1 MKFLFQHPHMAVFF
15 IAWFLADIITPF
27 MRYLAV
33 RMNIMDAPQA
43 RKIHAHPTPRLGGAA
58 IVIAFTLS
66 VLSTLDYTIALL
78 AIVGAGLF
86 IAAMGLADDLFS
98 VPATVK
104 FIFLFIVI
112 LVLGFVFD
120 IHLRVPFEYVPLN
133 IVVTTFWMVYVMSC
147 FNAIDNMD
155 GLAAGVTYI
164 CCVAFYM
171 ISFGTDQSSMGYIAI
186 CLAGSCFG
194 FLRYNTHPANIFMGD
209 SGAFFIGFIVAS
221 MAVMGEWAGP
231 TEPVKA
237 VVIPILVLSFPL
249 YDLFYT
255 TLMRY
260 KNKKVKTLKEAILL
274 SAKDHTSH
282 RIQLFFSLSHRETV
296 LACYL
301 LCAIPAALA
310 VISSVFIPAYSV
322 LFLFLV
328 ACLFT
333 GVGTLLGRAKP
344 DYSEDAEDMDT

>member
-1 MKFLFQHPHMAVFF
+1 MKFLLLHPHVAAFVA
-15 IAWFLADIITPF
+15 AWVLADIITPF
-27 MRYLAV
+27 MRYLAI
-33 RMNIMDAPQA
+33 RMNVMDAPRA
-43 RKIHAHPTPRLGGAA
+43 RKIHAHPTPRLGGVA
-58 IVIAFTLS
+58 IFIAFTLS
-66 VLSTLDYTIALL
+66 VLSTLDYTVALL
-78 AIVGAGLF
+78 AIVGAGFF

-112 LVLGFVFD
+112 LVLGIVFD
-120 IHLRVPFEYVPLN
+120 IHVRVPFDYVPLN
-133 IVVTTFWMVYVMSC
+133 IVLTAFWMVYVMSC

-155 GLAAGVTYI
+155 GLAAGVTFL
-164 CCVAFYM
+164 CSGAFYM

-194 FLRYNTHPANIFMGD
+194 FLRYNTQPASIFMGD
-209 SGAFFIGFIVAS
+209 SGAFFIGFIIAS
-221 MAVMGEWAGP
+221 MAIIGVWAGP

-237 VVIPILVLSFPL
+237 VVVPVLVLSFPL

-260 KNKKVKTLKEAILL
+260 KNKKVKTLKEAVMM

-282 RIQLFFSLSHRETV
+282 RLQLLFSLSHRETV

-301 LCAIPAALA
+301 LCAVPAALA

-322 LFLFLV
+322 FFFFIV
-328 ACLFT
+328 AAFFAV
-333 GVGTLLGRAKP
+333 VGTVLGRAKP
-344 DYSEDAEDMDT
+344 DYSEDADDMDT